1 MAAVQTRLLV
11 LAAVSLF
18 EPLNGSQVL
27 RELTGWGADRW
38 GKVRPGSVYSMLAT
52 LGKSGFV
59 DAHVLADGAREVTVY
74 TMTDAGAGELDRTF
88 ARLIAEPDPANPMG
102 FYAAVS
108 QAGLLSRGRFV
119 ELLRERLAAGEV
131 ARQVWEHV
139 ADRPRPP
146 VVAHSTS
153 LWLRTAEVERAWV
166 EETVTLVDGGGLVF
180 RGEPGAG
187 QHPVNPDLEAERER
201 YRGLLGGAERAD

>member
-1 MAAVQTRLLV
+1 MAAAQTRLLV
-11 LAAVSLF
+11 LSAVSLF

-38 GKVRPGSVYSMLAT
+38 GRIRPGSVYSMLST
-52 LGKSGFV
+52 LQKTGCV
-59 DAHVLADGAREVTVY
+59 DAHLLRDGARDVTVY
-74 TMTDAGAGELDRTF
+74 TMTPRGADELDRTF
-88 ARLIAEPDPANPMG
+88 SQLIAEPDPANPVG

-108 QAGLLSRGRFV
+108 QAGLLTRGRFAG
-119 ELLRERLAAGEV
+119 LLRRRLDATEAAERAWG
-131 ARQVWEHV
+131 RI

-153 LWLRTAEVERAWV
+153 LWLRTSQVERDWV
-166 EETVTLVDGGGLVF
+166 VETLALVESGGLVF

-187 QHPVNPDLEAERER
+187 QEPVNPELQAERER
-201 YRGLLGGAERAD
+201 YRALLG